1 MSAIT
6 DTVSSLFGG
15 DGGSN
20 SAPATPDYIGAA
32 NQTAAN
38 NLKAV
43 QSATAANRVNQITP
57 YGNLNYT
64 QTGTDSQG
72 NPMWTA
78 TQTPSEPLGSA
89 INANIGQIANQYGTQ
104 FTGGNLPSYGIN
116 PNQTYSDAIM
126 QRLQPQQMAES
137 KQFDAQMAN
146 QGIPVGSE
154 AYTNAKRVFD
164 AQQNDQRTSAITGGM
179 GVGLQANQQQ
189 YAQNLSNYQTPL
201 NVANQ
206 LKGLSTPNY
215 INPTQQ
221 ATTSGADILG
231 ATQAG
236 YNANMG
242 AYNAQQAQ
250 NAGLTS
256 GLLGLGGTLAGASIL
271 KYSDIR
277 TKENIEPI
285 GVADNG
291 LTVYKFEYKPEFKDH
306 EFAGH
311 GVHYGYMA
319 QEVEQVY
326 PYAIHTLNDGY
337 KVVDYGVINAY

>member
-1 MSAIT
+1 MSGVVDSI
-6 DTVSSLFGG
+6 FGG
-15 DGGSN
+15 GS
-20 SAPATPDYIGAA
+20 SAPATPDYTGAA
-32 NQTAAN
+32 NATAAG
-38 NLKAV
+38 NLAAA
-43 QSATAANRVNQITP
+43 QAAAAANRVNQITP
-57 YGNLNYT
+57 YGNLNYS
-64 QTGTDSQG
+64 QSGTDSQG
-72 NPMWTA
+72 NPMWSA
-78 TQTPSEPLGSA
+78 TQTPNPQLSGA
-89 INANIGQIANQYGTQ
+89 ISNSLNQVSDQYATP

-116 PNQTYSDAIM
+116 PSQTYSDAIM
-126 QRLQPQQMAES
+126 SRLQPQQMAES

-164 AQQNDQRTSAITGGM
+164 QQQNDQRTSAITGGM

-189 YAQNLSNYQTPL
+189 YNQNLSNYQMPL

-206 LKGLSTPNY
+206 IKGLSTPNY

-221 ATTSGADILG
+221 ATTTGADVLG

-256 GLLGLGGTLAGASIL
+256 GLMGLGGSLGGAYMIAGAMC
-271 KYSDIR
+271 DIR

-291 LTVYKFEYKPEFKDH
+291 LTVYKFEYKPEFKDQ
-306 EFAGH
+306 ELAGH

-326 PYAIHTLNDGY
+326 PYAVHTLNDGY

>member
-1 MSAIT
+1 MGSSGGILSPIT
-6 DTVSSLFGG
+6 DTLFGG
-15 DGGSN
+15 GGGSN

-126 QRLQPQQMAES
+126 QRLQPQQAAQQ

-154 AYTNAKRVFD
+154 AYTNAKRSFD
-164 AQQNDQRTSAITGGM
+164 ATQNDQRTSAIVGGM
-179 GVGLQANQQQ
+179 DTGLRANAQQ
-189 YAQNLSNYQTPL
+189 YAQNVNNYGLPL
-201 NVANQ
+201 TVGSQ
-206 LKGLSTPNY
+206 LKALGTPNY
-215 INPTQQ
+215 INPAQQ
-221 ATTSGADILG
+221 ATTTGSDILG

-236 YNANMG
+236 YNSNMG
-242 AYNAQQAQ
+242 AYNATQAR
-250 NAGLTS
+250 NAGMTS
-256 GLLGLGGTLAGASIL
+256 GLMSLGGMLGAAAILA
-271 KYSDIR
+271 
-277 TKENIEPI
+277 
-285 GVADNG
+285 
-291 LTVYKFEYKPEFKDH
+291 
-306 EFAGH
+306 
-311 GVHYGYMA
+311 
-319 QEVEQVY
+319 
-326 PYAIHTLNDGY
+326 
-337 KVVDYGVINAY
+337 

>member
-1 MSAIT
+1 MGGVV
-6 DTVSSLFGG
+6 DTIFGG
-15 DGGSN
+15 GGG
-20 SAPATPDYIGAA
+20 APATPDYTSAA

-38 NLKAV
+38 NLKAA
-43 QSATAANRVNQITP
+43 QTATAANRVNQVTP

-64 QTGTDSQG
+64 QSGTDSFG

-78 TQTPSEPLGSA
+78 TQTPNPQLSGA
-89 INANIGQIANQYGTQ
+89 IGNSLNQVSDQYATP

-126 QRLQPQQMAES
+126 SRLQPQQIAES

-164 AQQNDQRTSAITGGM
+164 QQQNDQRTSAITGGI

-189 YAQNLSNYQTPL
+189 YNQNLSNYQMPL

-206 LKGLSTPNY
+206 LKGLATPNY
-215 INPTQQ
+215 INPSQQ
-221 ATTSGADILG
+221 ATTTGADIMG

-242 AYNAQQAQ
+242 AYNATQAQ

-256 GLLGLGGTLAGASIL
+256 GLMGLGGTLGAAYLL
-271 KYSDIR
+271 K
-277 TKENIEPI
+277 
-285 GVADNG
+285 A
-291 LTVYKFEYKPEFKDH
+291 
-306 EFAGH
+306 
-311 GVHYGYMA
+311 
-319 QEVEQVY
+319 
-326 PYAIHTLNDGY
+326 
-337 KVVDYGVINAY
+337 